1 MPHGTIV
8 DSNVLLDVFT
18 EDDRWADWSVEH
30 LARAFDQGPVIIDPI
45 IYAELSVGFARVENL
60 DDALPVRIEREE
72 LPWEGAFLAGRLFV
86 EYRRRGGA
94 RRSPLP
100 DFYVAAHAAVSD
112 RTLLTRDRA
121 RHADLLPTLNVVS
134 PN

>member
-1 MPHGTIV
+1 VPHGTIV

-18 EDDRWADWSVEH
+18 EDDRWADWSAEH
-30 LARAFDQGPVIIDPI
+30 LARAFNEGPVIINPI
-45 IYAELSVGFARVENL
+45 VYAELSVGFARVEDL
-60 DDALPVRIEREE
+60 EDALPDRVEREE

-100 DFYVAAHAAVSD
+100 DFYIAAHAAVSD
-112 RTLLTRDRA
+112 RTLLTRDRS
-121 RHADLLPTLNVVS
+121 RHTDLLPTLNVLS
-134 PN
+134 PD

>member
-30 LARAFDQGPVIIDPI
+30 LARAFDQGPVIINPV
-45 IYAELSVGFARVENL
+45 IYAELSVGFARVEDI
-60 DDALPVRIEREE
+60 DDALTVRIEREE
-72 LPWEGAFLAGRLFV
+72 LPWEGGFLACRLFV

-94 RRSPLP
+94 RLSPLP
-100 DFYVAAHAAVSD
+100 DFYIAAHAAVSD

-121 RHADLLPTLNVVS
+121 RHADLLPALNVVS